1 MDHRR
6 PFFTI
11 LYHLSTIKGYICD
24 ISQTTSTIRA
34 SLEPLVVVQR
44 NCLAFFVYLLLCP
57 GRVASNCRY
66 NQPSSEVLANDPGTS
81 WQSLIAWPPSVIA
94 QCIPIVGILSVK
106 SWTLGR
112 FTKRKFW
119 NFEKWPI
126 SYCYMDQYKD
136 MLENKFCSNIAPSA
150 STGLYNVN
158 YNGRFPKKWFP
169 AITFDWSVPRR

>member
-119 NFEKWPI
+119 KGWGQIVKLRKKQEVLVRFGWNFAQLFRDTPWSPGPGYTQIPQVEK
-126 SYCYMDQYKD
+126 
-136 MLENKFCSNIAPSA
+136 
-150 STGLYNVN
+150 STL
-158 YNGRFPKKWFP
+158 R
-169 AITFDWSVPRR
+169 S